1 MYMCKGM
8 LGRHVKGALGE
19 AAWTVKCCF
28 SGRKVADVGCAAVF
42 CVYGICVYVFYLL
55 IGGFF
60 YVDFVKQKL
69 LLNFEHL

>member
-42 CVYGICVYVFYLL
+42 CVYGIYVYVFYLL
-55 IGGFF
+55 IGVVFSCRF
-60 YVDFVKQKL
+60 CKAKAFTQL
-69 LLNFEHL
+69 